1 VTCLLDTDFLVSW
14 VSAREARHGESQVLM
29 ARALEG
35 AWGAPFVTDFVLDEA
50 LTLLMA
56 RGLPLEAADRV
67 LAMVGQAIVPGG
79 PAPVMVARVS
89 DRSFK
94 AAFPLFRRHFRRG
107 LSFTDC
113 TTLATMDERGADV
126 IVSFD
131 KGFDGL
137 VVRAHS

>member
-1 VTCLLDTDFLVSW
+1 MTCLLDTDVLVSW
-14 VSAREARHGESQVLM
+14 VSTREARHRDSRALL

-50 LTLLMA
+50 LTLVMA
-56 RGLPLEAADRV
+56 RGLPLEAADRI
-67 LAMVGQAIVPGG
+67 LALAGRPMVPGG
-79 PAPVMVARVS
+79 PAPLTVARVS

-113 TTLATMDERGADV
+113 TSIATMDERNAKV
-126 IVSFD
+126 IASFD
-131 KGFDGL
+131 SGFDGL
-137 VVRAHS
+137 VARVH